1 MNDKI
6 KLYEIKTGHCKNGD
20 YYMARSLYNKW
31 TGLMRPVKG
40 AAESDGEKHQRAL
53 EYLFKGN
60 KIQKSK
66 KKFWGIVKRV
76 LVASYVFYITTNMA
90 LGYTS
95 GDQIKVIFCGFCL
108 VLFELALI
116 LGK

>member
-1 MNDKI
+1 MSFTFEKWKTYYYDKDRPI
-6 KLYEIKTGHCKNGD
+6 EPYSESEDAEQWAKIAYYTEDKLQEAFNAG
-20 YYMARSLYNKW
+20 R
-31 TGLMRPVKG
+31 
-40 AAESDGEKHQRAL
+40 
-53 EYLFKGN
+53 

>member
-1 MNDKI
+1 MTFTFKKWKAHHYDK
-6 KLYEIKTGHCKNGD
+6 D
-20 YYMARSLYNKW
+20 
-31 TGLMRPVKG
+31 RPVEPYTEDKLQEAFDAG
-40 AAESDGEKHQRAL
+40 R
-53 EYLFKGN
+53 

-66 KKFWGIVKRV
+66 MKFWGIVKRM
-76 LVASYVFYITTNMA
+76 LVAAFVFYITTNMA

-95 GDQIKVIFCGFCL
+95 SDQTKVIFCGFCL

>member
-1 MNDKI
+1 MTFTFKKWKAHHYDK
-6 KLYEIKTGHCKNGD
+6 D
-20 YYMARSLYNKW
+20 
-31 TGLMRPVKG
+31 RPVEPYSESEN
-40 AAESDGEKHQRAL
+40 AEQWAMIAYYAEDKLQEAFNAGR
-53 EYLFKGN
+53 

-66 KKFWGIVKRV
+66 KKFWGIVKRM
-76 LVASYVFYITTNMA
+76 LAVAFVFYIMTNMA

-95 GDQIKVIFCGFCL
+95 SDQTKVIFCGFCL

>member
-1 MNDKI
+1 MTFTFKKWKAHHYDND
-6 KLYEIKTGHCKNGD
+6 
-20 YYMARSLYNKW
+20 
-31 TGLMRPVKG
+31 RPVEPYSESEN
-40 AAESDGEKHQRAL
+40 AEQWAMIAYYAEDKLQEAFNAGR
-53 EYLFKGN
+53 